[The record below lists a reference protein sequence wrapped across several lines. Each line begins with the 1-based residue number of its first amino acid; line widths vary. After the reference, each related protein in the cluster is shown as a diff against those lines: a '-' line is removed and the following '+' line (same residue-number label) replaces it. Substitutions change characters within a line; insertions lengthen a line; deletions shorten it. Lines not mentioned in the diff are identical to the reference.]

1 MDICFHFPFT
11 DYSRQP
17 CTLVC
22 WQDLP
27 LMALCVWGGCKFFFL
42 SPRVWRLRQLAIAID
57 HSLLVPLLHIPNH
70 DHAARR
76 VQSWLFAS
84 LVHSLTLI
92 LHKYKELDLS
102 GEMGSWKLFL
112 ICSSPLFALILS
124 AILLAILLRHYP
136 ISEVKK
142 IALQCTTY
150 RCHI

>member
-27 LMALCVWGGCKFFFL
+27 LMALCVGGGMQIFFL
-42 SPRVWRLRQLAIAID
+42 SPRVWRLRQLAIQLITPFWC
-57 HSLLVPLLHIPNH
+57 HFCTS
-70 DHAARR
+70 
-76 VQSWLFAS
+76 QSSSCCEEGPILAS
-84 LVHSLTLI
+84 CFFGPQFDLDSSQIQGVRSFWRDGFVEAVSHMFQSFVRSYSQCYTACHLI
-92 LHKYKELDLS
+92 E
-102 GEMGSWKLFL
+102 
-112 ICSSPLFALILS
+112 ALPYF
-124 AILLAILLRHYP
+124 RG
-136 ISEVKK
+136 KK